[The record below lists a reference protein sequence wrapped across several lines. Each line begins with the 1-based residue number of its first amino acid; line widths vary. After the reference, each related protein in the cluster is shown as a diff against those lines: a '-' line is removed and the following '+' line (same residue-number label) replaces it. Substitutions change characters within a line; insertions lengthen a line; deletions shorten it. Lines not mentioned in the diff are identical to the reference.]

1 MGAIIYGLCT
11 ATALTCAYLLLSA
24 YRRGRY
30 RLLLWSGLGF
40 AGLTLNNLVLALD
53 KLVFTMVDLT
63 IWRTTIALLSFIIIL
78 YGLIWDA
85 E

>member
-1 MGAIIYGLCT
+1 
-11 ATALTCAYLLLSA
+11 
-24 YRRGRY
+24 
-30 RLLLWSGLGF
+30 
-40 AGLTLNNLVLALD
+40 VLALD

-63 IWRTTIALLSFIIIL
+63 IWRTTIALLSFVIIL